1 MTRAAALILAAA
13 LAAGCRAEPEAA
25 PVDTPAAPAAEA
37 DAGRLGREV
46 LRLLD
51 QLAEFRGANRNRL
64 PRTLRHLGVDSLT
77 PEFARSF
84 AISGDDAVATVA
96 FRRPDGHALRQC
108 SGGLALLES
117 AAIADGRYVLR
128 CITATGESREMTA
141 GGA

>member
-1 MTRAAALILAAA
+1 MTRSAVLVLAAL

-25 PVDTPAAPAAEA
+25 RPAPAAVPTAEA
-37 DAGRLGREV
+37 DASRLGREV

-51 QLAEFRGANRNRL
+51 QLAEYRGANRNRL

-84 AISGDDAVATVA
+84 ELTGGGAVATVA
-96 FRRPDGHALRQC
+96 FRRAEGHALRQC
-108 SGGLALLES
+108 SGGLELLES

-128 CITATGESREMTA
+128 CTTASGEIREITA
-141 GGA
+141 GGE

>member
-1 MTRAAALILAAA
+1 MTRFAALVLAAG
-13 LAAGCRAEPEAA
+13 LAAGCRAEPATDRIEA
-25 PVDTPAAPAAEA
+25 PAAPTAEA

-51 QLAEFRGANRNRL
+51 QLAEYRGANRNRL

-84 AISGDDAVATVA
+84 AIAGSGAIATVS
-96 FRRPDGHALRQC
+96 FRRPEGHALRAC
-108 SGGLALLES
+108 SGGLELLEA

-128 CITATGESREMTA
+128 CVTTSGEIREITA
-141 GGA
+141 GGE

>member
-1 MTRAAALILAAA
+1 MRHPAALILAAA

-25 PVDTPAAPAAEA
+25 PIDTPSAPTAEA
-37 DAGRLGREV
+37 DASRLGREV

-51 QLAEFRGANRNRL
+51 QLAEYRGANRNRL

-84 AISGDDAVATVA
+84 EISGSEAIATVT

-108 SGGLALLES
+108 SGGLELLEA
-117 AAIADGRYVLR
+117 AAIADGRYALR
-128 CITATGESREMTA
+128 CITVTGEPREITA